1 MDNQN
6 KKSAQGLA
14 ALGRGPDTELVH
26 MTPSE
31 VQGLQTLARGMG
43 GQLTTNPRTG
53 LPEAGFLDSIFPT
66 IAGIGLAALT
76 GGTSLA
82 FMNPFTVGLG
92 AGALTTA
99 ITGDLKKGLGVG
111 LGVGGGYGLGT
122 SLMGAGAGVGA
133 GAGAGT
139 GAADVATTGA
149 DLALTGN
156 VGGAPLNLAESQALN
171 LTGTGA
177 RDAAQLARQGVQDA
191 ARETMIKNT
200 GGAFLPSGTQ
210 GITQQAAR
218 GAPNA
223 DFLVNQFNP
232 QGQPFYGNTP
242 FGTTS
247 RSLTP
252 QGQRLSSS
260 LRTGGDALTGAAQT
274 VTSTPDPSFFSQ
286 AYDRAGQNFDAMG
299 RGITQIPTDRALRKS
314 LIKPGIA
321 SLAGGAL
328 NVDPPKPFEIEDSG
342 QKYFYP
348 EGGYRTTKTAQTV
361 ASPQKD
367 ARGVFMPDMQ
377 EQTYFSPNQGD
388 IVQVDPNARNYFGPE
403 GTQPNFYGGGPS
415 GNDNTAAYTP
425 PPSMKGPFGITMNP
439 SMNPNAEQYYYP
451 IGGYRYAAQG
461 GLMGFANGGL
471 TAGPGDGMSDD
482 IPAVIGG
489 EQPAALSPGEFVV
502 PADVVSDMGNG
513 SSRAGARQLYSMMD
527 RVRKARGG
535 SVEQPEAINPRE
547 YMPA

>member
-26 MTPSE
+26 MTPNE
-31 VQGLQTLARGMG
+31 VQGLQSLALNMG
-43 GQLTTNPRTG
+43 GSLTVNPNTG
-53 LPEAGFLDSIFPT
+53 LPEAGFLSNILPA
-66 IAGIGLAALT
+66 IIGAGLFVGTGGAINPLTAGMLMGGGALAAS
-76 GGTSLA
+76 GGDVGQTLKYGLGGFGGGSLA
-82 FMNPFTVGLG
+82 QSLGAAGSLASASASPAMAGNTVLDPNTFAAVGKGIASPNVLKTLAGNKLGLG
-92 AGALTTA
+92 AT
-99 ITGDLKKGLGVG
+99 LGGIVA
-111 LGVGGGYGLGT
+111 GY
-122 SLMGAGAGVGA
+122 
-133 GAGAGT
+133 
-139 GAADVATTGA
+139 
-149 DLALTGN
+149 
-156 VGGAPLNLAESQALN
+156 E
-171 LTGTGA
+171 
-177 RDAAQLARQGVQDA
+177 
-191 ARETMIKNT
+191 
-200 GGAFLPSGTQ
+200 
-210 GITQQAAR
+210 
-218 GAPNA
+218 
-223 DFLVNQFNP
+223 
-232 QGQPFYGNTP
+232 
-242 FGTTS
+242 
-247 RSLTP
+247 
-252 QGQRLSSS
+252 
-260 LRTGGDALTGAAQT
+260 
-274 VTSTPDPSFFSQ
+274 
-286 AYDRAGQNFDAMG
+286 
-299 RGITQIPTDRALRKS
+299 
-314 LIKPGIA
+314 
-321 SLAGGAL
+321 
-328 NVDPPKPFEIEDSG
+328 PPKPSESPITE

-377 EQTYFSPNQGD
+377 EQTYFNPNQGD
-388 IVQVDPNARNYFGPE
+388 IVQVNPNALNYFGPE

-425 PPSMKGPFGITMNP
+425 PPPMKGPFGITMNP
-439 SMNPNAEQYYYP
+439 SMNPSMNPNAEQYNYP

-535 SVEQPEAINPRE
+535 SVEQPEAINPKE

>member
-26 MTPSE
+26 MTPNE
-31 VQGLQTLARGMG
+31 VQGLQSLALNMG
-43 GQLTTNPRTG
+43 GSLTVNPNTG
-53 LPEAGFLDSIFPT
+53 LPEAGFLSNILPAIIGAGLT
-66 IAGIGLAALT
+66 IGSGGALSPLTAGLLMGGGALAASGGDVGQTLKYGLGGFGGASLAQSLGAAGSLASASASPAMAGNTVLDPNTFAAVGKGIASPNVLKTLAGNKLGLAA
-76 GGTSLA
+76 
-82 FMNPFTVGLG
+82 TVGG
-92 AGALTTA
+92 MAAGY
-99 ITGDLKKGLGVG
+99 K
-111 LGVGGGYGLGT
+111 
-122 SLMGAGAGVGA
+122 
-133 GAGAGT
+133 
-139 GAADVATTGA
+139 
-149 DLALTGN
+149 
-156 VGGAPLNLAESQALN
+156 
-171 LTGTGA
+171 
-177 RDAAQLARQGVQDA
+177 
-191 ARETMIKNT
+191 
-200 GGAFLPSGTQ
+200 
-210 GITQQAAR
+210 
-218 GAPNA
+218 
-223 DFLVNQFNP
+223 
-232 QGQPFYGNTP
+232 
-242 FGTTS
+242 
-247 RSLTP
+247 
-252 QGQRLSSS
+252 
-260 LRTGGDALTGAAQT
+260 
-274 VTSTPDPSFFSQ
+274 
-286 AYDRAGQNFDAMG
+286 
-299 RGITQIPTDRALRKS
+299 
-314 LIKPGIA
+314 
-321 SLAGGAL
+321 
-328 NVDPPKPFEIEDSG
+328 PPKPSESPVTE

-377 EQTYFSPNQGD
+377 EQTYFNPNQGD
-388 IVQVDPNARNYFGPE
+388 IVQVNPNALNYFGPE

-425 PPSMKGPFGITMNP
+425 PPPMKGPFGITMNP
-439 SMNPNAEQYYYP
+439 SMNPSMNPNAEQYNYP

-535 SVEQPEAINPRE
+535 SVEQPEAINPKE

>member
-26 MTPSE
+26 MTPNE
-31 VQGLQTLARGMG
+31 VQGLQSLALNMG
-43 GQLTTNPRTG
+43 GSLTVNPNTG
-53 LPEAGFLDSIFPT
+53 LPEAGFLSNILPA
-66 IAGIGLAALT
+66 IIGAGLFVGTGGAINPLTAGMLMGGGALAAS
-76 GGTSLA
+76 GGD
-82 FMNPFTVGLG
+82 VGQ
-92 AGALTTA
+92 T
-99 ITGDLKKGLGVG
+99 LK
-111 LGVGGGYGLGT
+111 YGLG
-122 SLMGAGAGVGA
+122 GF
-133 GAGAGT
+133 
-139 GAADVATTGA
+139 
-149 DLALTGN
+149 
-156 VGGAPLNLAESQALN
+156 GG
-171 LTGTGA
+171 
-177 RDAAQLARQGVQDA
+177 
-191 ARETMIKNT
+191 
-200 GGAFLPSGTQ
+200 
-210 GITQQAAR
+210 
-218 GAPNA
+218 
-223 DFLVNQFNP
+223 
-232 QGQPFYGNTP
+232 
-242 FGTTS
+242 
-247 RSLTP
+247 
-252 QGQRLSSS
+252 
-260 LRTGGDALTGAAQT
+260 
-274 VTSTPDPSFFSQ
+274 
-286 AYDRAGQNFDAMG
+286 
-299 RGITQIPTDRALRKS
+299 
-314 LIKPGIA
+314 A
-321 SLAGGAL
+321 SLAGSLGAAGSL
-328 NVDPPKPFEIEDSG
+328 ASASASPAMAGNTVLDPNTFAAVGKGIASPNVLKTLAGNKLGLAATVGGMAAGYKPPKPSESPVTE

-377 EQTYFSPNQGD
+377 EQTYFNPNQGD
-388 IVQVDPNARNYFGPE
+388 IVQVNPNALNYFGPE

-425 PPSMKGPFGITMNP
+425 PPPMKGPFGITMNP
-439 SMNPNAEQYYYP
+439 SMNPSMNPNAEQYNYP

-535 SVEQPEAINPRE
+535 SVEQPEAINPKE

>member
-26 MTPSE
+26 MTPNE
-31 VQGLQTLARGMG
+31 VQGLQSLALNMG
-43 GQLTTNPRTG
+43 GSLTVNPNTG
-53 LPEAGFLDSIFPT
+53 LPEAGFLSNILPA
-66 IAGIGLAALT
+66 IIGAGLFVGT
-76 GGTSLA
+76 GGAINPLTAGMLMGGGA
-82 FMNPFTVGLG
+82 FAASG
-92 AGALTTA
+92 
-99 ITGDLKKGLGVG
+99 GDLGQTLK
-111 LGVGGGYGLGT
+111 YGLG
-122 SLMGAGAGVGA
+122 GAGGASLAGSLGA
-133 GAGAGT
+133 AGAGT
-139 GAADVATTGA
+139 AAGQEATQQTILNSA
-149 DLALTGN
+149 S
-156 VGGAPLNLAESQALN
+156 PLSVTP
-171 LTGTGA
+171 TGTGMSA
-177 RDAAQLARQGVQDA
+177 F
-191 ARETMIKNT
+191 NT
-200 GGAFLPSGTQ
+200 
-210 GITQQAAR
+210 
-218 GAPNA
+218 
-223 DFLVNQFNP
+223 V
-232 QGQPFYGNTP
+232 
-242 FGTTS
+242 
-247 RSLTP
+247 
-252 QGQRLSSS
+252 
-260 LRTGGDALTGAAQT
+260 
-274 VTSTPDPSFFSQ
+274 
-286 AYDRAGQNFDAMG
+286 GQNIASTASNVG
-299 RGITQIPTDRALRKS
+299 K
-314 LIKPGIA
+314 GIA
-321 SLAGGAL
+321 SPNVLKTLAGNKLGLGATIGGIAAGYK
-328 NVDPPKPFEIEDSG
+328 PPKPSESPVTE

-377 EQTYFSPNQGD
+377 EQTYFNPNQGD
-388 IVQVDPNARNYFGPE
+388 IVQVDPNALNYFGPE

-439 SMNPNAEQYYYP
+439 SMNPNAEQYNYP

-482 IPAVIGG
+482 IPAVIAG

-535 SVEQPEAINPRE
+535 SVEQPEAINPKE

>member
-26 MTPSE
+26 MTPNE
-31 VQGLQTLARGMG
+31 VQGLQSLALNMG
-43 GQLTTNPRTG
+43 GSLTVNPNTG
-53 LPEAGFLDSIFPT
+53 LPEAGFLSNILPA
-66 IAGIGLAALT
+66 IIGAGLFVGTGGAINPLTAGMLMGGGALAAS
-76 GGTSLA
+76 GGD
-82 FMNPFTVGLG
+82 VGQ
-92 AGALTTA
+92 T
-99 ITGDLKKGLGVG
+99 LK
-111 LGVGGGYGLGT
+111 YGLG
-122 SLMGAGAGVGA
+122 GF
-133 GAGAGT
+133 
-139 GAADVATTGA
+139 
-149 DLALTGN
+149 
-156 VGGAPLNLAESQALN
+156 GG
-171 LTGTGA
+171 
-177 RDAAQLARQGVQDA
+177 
-191 ARETMIKNT
+191 
-200 GGAFLPSGTQ
+200 
-210 GITQQAAR
+210 
-218 GAPNA
+218 
-223 DFLVNQFNP
+223 
-232 QGQPFYGNTP
+232 
-242 FGTTS
+242 
-247 RSLTP
+247 
-252 QGQRLSSS
+252 
-260 LRTGGDALTGAAQT
+260 
-274 VTSTPDPSFFSQ
+274 
-286 AYDRAGQNFDAMG
+286 
-299 RGITQIPTDRALRKS
+299 
-314 LIKPGIA
+314 A
-321 SLAGGAL
+321 SLAGSLGAAGSL
-328 NVDPPKPFEIEDSG
+328 ASASASPAMAGNTVLDPNTFAAVGKGIASPNVLKTLAGNKLGLGATLGGIVAGYEPPKPSESPITE

-377 EQTYFSPNQGD
+377 EQTYFNPNQGD
-388 IVQVDPNARNYFGPE
+388 IVQVNPNALNYFGPE

-425 PPSMKGPFGITMNP
+425 PPPMKGPFGITMNP
-439 SMNPNAEQYYYP
+439 SMNPSMNPNAEQYNYP

-535 SVEQPEAINPRE
+535 SVEQPEAINPKE

>member
-26 MTPSE
+26 MTPNE
-31 VQGLQTLARGMG
+31 VQGLQSLALNMG
-43 GQLTTNPRTG
+43 GSLTVNPNTG
-53 LPEAGFLDSIFPT
+53 LPEAGFLSNILPA
-66 IAGIGLAALT
+66 IIGAGLFVGTGGAINPLTAGMLMGGGALAAS
-76 GGTSLA
+76 GGD
-82 FMNPFTVGLG
+82 VGQ
-92 AGALTTA
+92 T
-99 ITGDLKKGLGVG
+99 LK
-111 LGVGGGYGLGT
+111 YGLG
-122 SLMGAGAGVGA
+122 GF
-133 GAGAGT
+133 
-139 GAADVATTGA
+139 
-149 DLALTGN
+149 
-156 VGGAPLNLAESQALN
+156 GG
-171 LTGTGA
+171 
-177 RDAAQLARQGVQDA
+177 
-191 ARETMIKNT
+191 
-200 GGAFLPSGTQ
+200 
-210 GITQQAAR
+210 
-218 GAPNA
+218 
-223 DFLVNQFNP
+223 
-232 QGQPFYGNTP
+232 
-242 FGTTS
+242 
-247 RSLTP
+247 
-252 QGQRLSSS
+252 
-260 LRTGGDALTGAAQT
+260 
-274 VTSTPDPSFFSQ
+274 
-286 AYDRAGQNFDAMG
+286 
-299 RGITQIPTDRALRKS
+299 
-314 LIKPGIA
+314 A
-321 SLAGGAL
+321 SLAGSLGAAGSL
-328 NVDPPKPFEIEDSG
+328 ASASASPAMAGNTVLDPNTFAAVGKGIASPNVLKTLAGNKLGLGATLGGIVAGYEPPKPSESPITE

-348 EGGYRTTKTAQTV
+348 EGGYRTIKTAQTV

-377 EQTYFSPNQGD
+377 EQTYFNPNQGD
-388 IVQVDPNARNYFGPE
+388 IVQVNPNALNYFGPE

-425 PPSMKGPFGITMNP
+425 PPPMKGPFGITMNP
-439 SMNPNAEQYYYP
+439 SMNPSMNPNAEQYNYP

-535 SVEQPEAINPRE
+535 SVEQPEAINPKE

>member
-26 MTPSE
+26 MTPNE
-31 VQGLQTLARGMG
+31 VMGLQTIATNMG

-66 IAGIGLAALT
+66 IAGFGLAGLT

-82 FMNPFTVGLG
+82 FVNPFTVGLG

-133 GAGAGT
+133 GAGT
-139 GAADVATTGA
+139 GAADAATTGA

-200 GGAFLPSGTQ
+200 GGSFLPSGTQ
-210 GITQQAAR
+210 GITQQAVR

-223 DFLVNQFNP
+223 NSLVNQFNP

-252 QGQRLSSS
+252 QGQALSNS
-260 LRTGGDALTGAAQT
+260 LRTGGDALTGVTQT
-274 VTSTPDPSFFSQ
+274 VAPTVAPTPDPSFFSQ
-286 AYDRAGQNFDAMG
+286 AYDRAGQNFGDMG
-299 RGITQIPTDRALRKS
+299 RGITQIPTDKALRKS
-314 LIKPGIA
+314 LIKPGLA

-328 NVDPPKPFEIEDSG
+328 NVDPPKPFEIEDSEE
-342 QKYFYP
+342 KYFYP
-348 EGGYRTTKTAQTV
+348 EGGYTTTRKALPVSAPVRDTAGNIIPRMGE
-361 ASPQKD
+361 A
-367 ARGVFMPDMQ
+367 
-377 EQTYFSPNQGD
+377 TYFNPNEGG
-388 IVQVDPNARNYFGPE
+388 ITQVNPNARNVYDIPDYAF
-403 GTQPNFYGGGPS
+403 NRGG
-415 GNDNTAAYTP
+415 
-425 PPSMKGPFGITMNP
+425 IV
-439 SMNPNAEQYYYP
+439 
-451 IGGYRYAAQG
+451 GY
-461 GLMGFANGGL
+461 ANGGL
-471 TAGPGDGMSDD
+471 TAGKGDGMSDE
-482 IPAVIGG
+482 IPAL
-489 EQPAALSPGEFVV
+489 LSPGEFII

-513 SSRAGARQLYSMMD
+513 SSKAGAKQLYSMMD
-527 RVRKARGG
+527 RVRKNRGG
-535 SVEQPEAINPRE
+535 SVEQPKAINTRKM
-547 YMPA
+547 MPA

>member
-26 MTPSE
+26 MTPNE
-31 VQGLQTLARGMG
+31 VQGLQSLALNMG
-43 GQLTTNPRTG
+43 GSLTVNPNTG
-53 LPEAGFLDSIFPT
+53 LPEAGFLSNILPAIIGAGLT
-66 IAGIGLAALT
+66 IGSGGALSPLTAGLLMGGGALAAS
-76 GGTSLA
+76 GGD
-82 FMNPFTVGLG
+82 VGQ
-92 AGALTTA
+92 T
-99 ITGDLKKGLGVG
+99 LK
-111 LGVGGGYGLGT
+111 YGLG
-122 SLMGAGAGVGA
+122 GF
-133 GAGAGT
+133 
-139 GAADVATTGA
+139 
-149 DLALTGN
+149 
-156 VGGAPLNLAESQALN
+156 GG
-171 LTGTGA
+171 
-177 RDAAQLARQGVQDA
+177 
-191 ARETMIKNT
+191 
-200 GGAFLPSGTQ
+200 
-210 GITQQAAR
+210 
-218 GAPNA
+218 
-223 DFLVNQFNP
+223 
-232 QGQPFYGNTP
+232 
-242 FGTTS
+242 
-247 RSLTP
+247 
-252 QGQRLSSS
+252 
-260 LRTGGDALTGAAQT
+260 
-274 VTSTPDPSFFSQ
+274 
-286 AYDRAGQNFDAMG
+286 
-299 RGITQIPTDRALRKS
+299 
-314 LIKPGIA
+314 A
-321 SLAGGAL
+321 SLAGSLGAAGSL
-328 NVDPPKPFEIEDSG
+328 ASASASPAMAGNTVLDPNTFAAVGKGIASPNVLKTLAGNKLGLAATVGGMAAGYKPPKPSESPVTE

-377 EQTYFSPNQGD
+377 EQTYFNPNQGD
-388 IVQVDPNARNYFGPE
+388 IVQVNPNALNYFGPE

-425 PPSMKGPFGITMNP
+425 PPPMKGPFGITMNP
-439 SMNPNAEQYYYP
+439 SMNPSMNPNAEQYNYP

-535 SVEQPEAINPRE
+535 SVEQPEAINPKE

>member
-26 MTPSE
+26 MTPNE
-31 VQGLQTLARGMG
+31 VQGLQSLALNMG
-43 GQLTTNPRTG
+43 GSLTVNPNTG
-53 LPEAGFLDSIFPT
+53 LPEAGFLSNILPAIIGAGLT
-66 IAGIGLAALT
+66 IGSGGALSPLTAGLLMGGGALAAS
-76 GGTSLA
+76 GGD
-82 FMNPFTVGLG
+82 VGQ
-92 AGALTTA
+92 T
-99 ITGDLKKGLGVG
+99 LK
-111 LGVGGGYGLGT
+111 YGLG
-122 SLMGAGAGVGA
+122 GF
-133 GAGAGT
+133 
-139 GAADVATTGA
+139 
-149 DLALTGN
+149 
-156 VGGAPLNLAESQALN
+156 GG
-171 LTGTGA
+171 
-177 RDAAQLARQGVQDA
+177 
-191 ARETMIKNT
+191 
-200 GGAFLPSGTQ
+200 
-210 GITQQAAR
+210 
-218 GAPNA
+218 
-223 DFLVNQFNP
+223 
-232 QGQPFYGNTP
+232 
-242 FGTTS
+242 
-247 RSLTP
+247 
-252 QGQRLSSS
+252 
-260 LRTGGDALTGAAQT
+260 
-274 VTSTPDPSFFSQ
+274 
-286 AYDRAGQNFDAMG
+286 
-299 RGITQIPTDRALRKS
+299 
-314 LIKPGIA
+314 A
-321 SLAGGAL
+321 SLAGSLGAAGSL
-328 NVDPPKPFEIEDSG
+328 ASASASPAMAGNTVLDPNTFAAVGKGIASPNVLKTLAGNKLGLAATVGGMAAGYKPPKPSESPITE

-377 EQTYFSPNQGD
+377 EQTYFNPNQGD
-388 IVQVDPNARNYFGPE
+388 IVQVNPNARNYFGPE

-425 PPSMKGPFGITMNP
+425 PPPMKGPFGITMNP
-439 SMNPNAEQYYYP
+439 SMNPSMNPNAEQYNYP

-535 SVEQPEAINPRE
+535 SVEQPEAINPKE

>member
-1 MDNQN
+1 
-6 KKSAQGLA
+6 
-14 ALGRGPDTELVH
+14 
-26 MTPSE
+26 
-31 VQGLQTLARGMG
+31 
-43 GQLTTNPRTG
+43 
-53 LPEAGFLDSIFPT
+53 
-66 IAGIGLAALT
+66 
-76 GGTSLA
+76 
-82 FMNPFTVGLG
+82 
-92 AGALTTA
+92 
-99 ITGDLKKGLGVG
+99 
-111 LGVGGGYGLGT
+111 
-122 SLMGAGAGVGA
+122 
-133 GAGAGT
+133 
-139 GAADVATTGA
+139 
-149 DLALTGN
+149 
-156 VGGAPLNLAESQALN
+156 
-171 LTGTGA
+171 
-177 RDAAQLARQGVQDA
+177 
-191 ARETMIKNT
+191 MIKNT
-200 GGAFLPSGTQ
+200 GGAYLSSGTQ

-223 DFLVNQFNP
+223 NFLVNQFNP

-252 QGQRLSSS
+252 QGRALSNS
-260 LRTGGDALTGAAQT
+260 LRTGGDALTGVTQT
-274 VTSTPDPSFFSQ
+274 VAPTPDPSFFSQ

-299 RGITQIPTDRALRKS
+299 RGITQIPTDKALRKS
-314 LIKPGIA
+314 LIKPGLA

-328 NVDPPKPFEIEDSG
+328 NVDPPKPFEIEDSEE
-342 QKYFYP
+342 KYFYP
-348 EGGYRTTKTAQTV
+348 EGGYRTTRKAMPVAAPIRDTAGNIIPRMGE
-361 ASPQKD
+361 A
-367 ARGVFMPDMQ
+367 
-377 EQTYFSPNQGD
+377 TYFNPNQGD
-388 IVQVDPNARNYFGPE
+388 IVQVDSNARNYYGPE

-425 PPSMKGPFGITMNP
+425 PPPMKGLFGIKMKPLIN
-439 SMNPNAEQYYYP
+439 SNAEQYNYP

-535 SVEQPEAINPRE
+535 SVEQPKAINPRE